1 MTWHFCG
8 VSAFVISWV
17 FVGLLIYEL
26 SVLGLGGGNYALGEG
41 RIESVLLTAGLAAIV
56 VGALVGIVPGCG
68 PQIIFVTL
76 YAQGLVPFAA
86 LLANAISQDGDALF
100 PLLALDRRSALSAT
114 LITAGVALL
123 VGFMVYWLEL
133 YTPIGRLLNI

>member
-1 MTWHFCG
+1 M
-8 VSAFVISWV
+8 
-17 FVGLLIYEL
+17 
-26 SVLGLGGGNYALGEG
+26 GLGGGNYALGEG